1 MRKHISEVIILGGG
15 DIAQTRKASPII
27 LCTFIVLCDITEDDT
42 NNNADTNRINVADP
56 HYMSPCI
63 QIHA

>member
-1 MRKHISEVIILGGG
+1 MRKHISEVIIQGGG

-27 LCTFIVLCDITEDDT
+27 LCTFIVLCDITEEDT

-56 HYMSPCI
+56 H
-63 QIHA
+63 